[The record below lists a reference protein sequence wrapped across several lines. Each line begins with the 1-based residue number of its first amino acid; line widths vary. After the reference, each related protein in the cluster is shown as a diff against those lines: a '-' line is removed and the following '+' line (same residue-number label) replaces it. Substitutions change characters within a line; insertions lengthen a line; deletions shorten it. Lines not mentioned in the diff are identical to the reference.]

1 METKVNQFEQLG
13 KSRIDDVE
21 GVSMMEQAD
30 ETRIDQIQA
39 KLELLNKEI
48 LRKIEENELRY
59 AEMH

>member
-30 ETRIDQIQA
+30 ETRID
-39 KLELLNKEI
+39 
-48 LRKIEENELRY
+48 
-59 AEMH
+59 